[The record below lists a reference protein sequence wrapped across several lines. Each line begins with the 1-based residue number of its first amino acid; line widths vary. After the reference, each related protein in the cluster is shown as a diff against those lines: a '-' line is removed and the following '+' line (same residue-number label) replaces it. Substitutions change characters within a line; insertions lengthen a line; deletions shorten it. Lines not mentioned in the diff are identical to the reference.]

1 MTAATTISRPAVE
14 RPHRRLARVGGP
26 VASDQYTRSARAR
39 VDSTRRP
46 ADRRLSADRRV
57 AVGCSEPVGS
67 APSVAGIEHNTYFR
81 RRAWAGAAVA
91 GIGLMMLVLFLTFF
105 GRVVESGA
113 APANTGTAVVHVQSG
128 ESLGDIASRIAPE
141 MPTQAVVEKIMDLN
155 AMSNS
160 ALSPGQSL
168 VTPIYAR

>member
-1 MTAATTISRPAVE
+1 MTAATTISRPAAE
-14 RPHRRLARVGGP
+14 RPRRRLARVGGP
-26 VASDQYTRSARAR
+26 VASDQYTRTARAR

-46 ADRRLSADRRV
+46 ADRRLAADRRV
-57 AVGCSEPVGS
+57 VVGCAEPGSS
-67 APSVAGIEHNTYFR
+67 APTVAVERDVYFR
-81 RRAWAGAAVA
+81 RRAWAGAAVV
-91 GIGLMMLVLFLTFF
+91 GIGLMMLVLFLMFF

-141 MPTQAVVEKIMDLN
+141 MPTEAVVEKIMDLN

-160 ALSPGQSL
+160 ALSPGQPL

>member
-1 MTAATTISRPAVE
+1 MTAATTISRPAAE
-14 RPHRRLARVGGP
+14 RPRRRLARVGGP
-26 VASDQYTRSARAR
+26 VASDQYTRTARAR

-46 ADRRLSADRRV
+46 ADRRLAADRRV
-57 AVGCSEPVGS
+57 VVGCSEPGSS
-67 APSVAGIEHNTYFR
+67 APTVAVERDVYSR
-81 RRAWAGAAVA
+81 RRAWAGAAVV
-91 GIGLMMLVLFLTFF
+91 GIGLMMLVLFLMFF

-141 MPTQAVVEKIMDLN
+141 MPTEAVVEKIMDLN

>member
-1 MTAATTISRPAVE
+1 MTAATTISRPAAE
-14 RPHRRLARVGGP
+14 RPRRRLARVGGP
-26 VASDQYTRSARAR
+26 VASDQYTRTARAR

-46 ADRRLSADRRV
+46 ADRRLAADRRV
-57 AVGCSEPVGS
+57 VVGCSEPGSS
-67 APSVAGIEHNTYFR
+67 APTVAVERDVYFR
-81 RRAWAGAAVA
+81 RRAWAGAAVV
-91 GIGLMMLVLFLTFF
+91 GIGLMMLVLFLMFF

-141 MPTQAVVEKIMDLN
+141 MPTEAVVEKIMDLN

-168 VTPIYAR
+168 VAPIYAR

>member
-1 MTAATTISRPAVE
+1 MTAATTISRPAAE
-14 RPHRRLARVGGP
+14 RPRRRLARVGGP
-26 VASDQYTRSARAR
+26 VASDQYTRTARAR

-46 ADRRLSADRRV
+46 ADRRLAADRRV
-57 AVGCSEPVGS
+57 VVGCSEPGSS
-67 APSVAGIEHNTYFR
+67 APTVAVERDVYFR
-81 RRAWAGAAVA
+81 RRAWAGAAVV
-91 GIGLMMLVLFLTFF
+91 GIGLMMLVLFLMFF

-141 MPTQAVVEKIMDLN
+141 VPTEAVVEKIMDLN

-160 ALSPGQSL
+160 ALSPGQPL

>member
-1 MTAATTISRPAVE
+1 MTAATTISRPAAE
-14 RPHRRLARVGGP
+14 RARRRLARVGGP
-26 VASDQYTRSARAR
+26 AASDQYTRTARAR

-46 ADRRLSADRRV
+46 ADRRLAADRRV
-57 AVGCSEPVGS
+57 VVGCSEPGSS
-67 APSVAGIEHNTYFR
+67 APSVALERDVYFR
-81 RRAWAGAAVA
+81 RRAWAGAAVV
-91 GIGLMMLVLFLTFF
+91 GIGLMMLVLFLMFF

-113 APANTGTAVVHVQSG
+113 APANTGTEVVHVQSG

-141 MPTQAVVEKIMDLN
+141 MPTEAVVEKIMDLN

>member
-1 MTAATTISRPAVE
+1 MTAATTISRPAAE
-14 RPHRRLARVGGP
+14 RPRRHLARVGGP
-26 VASDQYTRSARAR
+26 AASDQYTRTARAR

-46 ADRRLSADRRV
+46 ADRRLAADRRV
-57 AVGCSEPVGS
+57 VVGCSEPGSS
-67 APSVAGIEHNTYFR
+67 APSVAVERDVYFR
-81 RRAWAGAAVA
+81 RRAWAGAAVV
-91 GIGLMMLVLFLTFF
+91 GIGLMMLVLFLMFF

-141 MPTQAVVEKIMDLN
+141 MPTEAVVEKIMDLN

>member
-1 MTAATTISRPAVE
+1 MTAATTISRPAAE
-14 RPHRRLARVGGP
+14 RPRRRLARVGGP
-26 VASDQYTRSARAR
+26 VASDQYTRTARAR

-46 ADRRLSADRRV
+46 ADRRLTADRRV
-57 AVGCSEPVGS
+57 VVGCSEPGSS
-67 APSVAGIEHNTYFR
+67 APSVAAERDVYFR
-81 RRAWAGAAVA
+81 RRAWAGAAVV
-91 GIGLMMLVLFLTFF
+91 GIGLMMLVLFLMFF

-141 MPTQAVVEKIMDLN
+141 MPTEAVVEKIMDLN

>member
-1 MTAATTISRPAVE
+1 MTAATTISRPAAE
-14 RPHRRLARVGGP
+14 RPRRRLARVGGP
-26 VASDQYTRSARAR
+26 VASDQYTRTARAR

-46 ADRRLSADRRV
+46 ADRRLAADRRV
-57 AVGCSEPVGS
+57 VVDCSEPGSS
-67 APSVAGIEHNTYFR
+67 APTVAVERDVYFR
-81 RRAWAGAAVA
+81 RRAWAGAAVV
-91 GIGLMMLVLFLTFF
+91 GIGLMMLVLFLMFF

-141 MPTQAVVEKIMDLN
+141 MPTEAVVEKIMDLN

-160 ALSPGQSL
+160 ALSPGQPL

>member
-1 MTAATTISRPAVE
+1 MTAATTISRPAAE
-14 RPHRRLARVGGP
+14 RPRRRLARVSGP
-26 VASDQYTRSARAR
+26 VASDHTRTARAR

-46 ADRRLSADRRV
+46 ADRRLAADRRV
-57 AVGCSEPVGS
+57 SVGCSEPGS
-67 APSVAGIEHNTYFR
+67 FAPSVAVVERDVYFR
-81 RRAWAGAAVA
+81 RRAWAGAAVV
-91 GIGLMMLVLFLTFF
+91 GIGLMMLVLFLMFF

-113 APANTGTAVVHVQSG
+113 VPANTGTAVVHVQSG
-128 ESLGDIASRIAPE
+128 QSLGDIASRIAPE
-141 MPTQAVVEKIMDLN
+141 MPTEAVVKKIMDLN

>member
-1 MTAATTISRPAVE
+1 MTAATTISRPAAE
-14 RPHRRLARVGGP
+14 RPRRRLARVGGP
-26 VASDQYTRSARAR
+26 AASDQYTRTARAR

-46 ADRRLSADRRV
+46 ADRRLAADRRV
-57 AVGCSEPVGS
+57 VVGCSEPGSS
-67 APSVAGIEHNTYFR
+67 APSVAVERDVYFR
-81 RRAWAGAAVA
+81 RRAWAGAAVV
-91 GIGLMMLVLFLTFF
+91 GIGLMMLVLFLMFF

-141 MPTQAVVEKIMDLN
+141 MPTEAVVEKIMDLN

>member
-1 MTAATTISRPAVE
+1 MTAATTISRPAAE
-14 RPHRRLARVGGP
+14 RPRRRLARVGGP
-26 VASDQYTRSARAR
+26 VASDQYTRTARAR

-46 ADRRLSADRRV
+46 ADRRLAADRRV
-57 AVGCSEPVGS
+57 VVGCSEPGSS
-67 APSVAGIEHNTYFR
+67 APTVAVERDVYFR
-81 RRAWAGAAVA
+81 RRAWAGAAVV
-91 GIGLMMLVLFLTFF
+91 GIGLMMLVLFLMFF

-141 MPTQAVVEKIMDLN
+141 MPTEAVVEKIMDLN

-160 ALSPGQSL
+160 ALSPGQPL
-168 VTPIYAR
+168 VTPTYAR

>member
-1 MTAATTISRPAVE
+1 MTAATTISRPAAE
-14 RPHRRLARVGGP
+14 RPRRRLARVGGP
-26 VASDQYTRSARAR
+26 VASDQYTRTARAR

-46 ADRRLSADRRV
+46 ADRRLAADRRV
-57 AVGCSEPVGS
+57 VVGCSEPGSS
-67 APSVAGIEHNTYFR
+67 APTVAVERDVYFR
-81 RRAWAGAAVA
+81 RRAWAGAAVV
-91 GIGLMMLVLFLTFF
+91 GIGLMMLVLFLMFF

-141 MPTQAVVEKIMDLN
+141 MPTEAVVEKIMDLN

-160 ALSPGQSL
+160 ALSPGQPL

>member
-1 MTAATTISRPAVE
+1 MTAATTISRPAAE
-14 RPHRRLARVGGP
+14 RPRRRLARVGGP
-26 VASDQYTRSARAR
+26 VASDQYTRTARAR

-46 ADRRLSADRRV
+46 ADRRLAADRRV
-57 AVGCSEPVGS
+57 VVGCSEPGSS
-67 APSVAGIEHNTYFR
+67 APTVAVERDVYFR
-81 RRAWAGAAVA
+81 RRAWAGAAVV
-91 GIGLMMLVLFLTFF
+91 GVGLMMLVLFLMFF

-141 MPTQAVVEKIMDLN
+141 MPTEAVVEKIMDLN

-160 ALSPGQSL
+160 ALSPGQPL